1 MFVNGPLSA
10 RDLWFL
16 ILQFMMYNHFPP
28 QISTH
33 HIASGTSHLGKI
45 FQERQIQLMALM
57 SSHMKV
63 RLLLFVQF
71 VCRLVTVESKG
82 SQFRHLSEMIKK

>member
-1 MFVNGPLSA
+1 
-10 RDLWFL
+10 
-16 ILQFMMYNHFPP
+16 
-28 QISTH
+28 
-33 HIASGTSHLGKI
+33 
-45 FQERQIQLMALM
+45 LMALM